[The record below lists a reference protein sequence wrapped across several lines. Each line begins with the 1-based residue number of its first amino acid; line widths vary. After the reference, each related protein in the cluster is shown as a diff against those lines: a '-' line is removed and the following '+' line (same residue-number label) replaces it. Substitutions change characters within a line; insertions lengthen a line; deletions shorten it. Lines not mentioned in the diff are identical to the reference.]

1 MAKTDELEDFI
12 KLAVAKGEPL
22 TRIESVLLEAGWDAE
37 RVNSVVG
44 RYVNVDFPVPVPR
57 PRAFVS
63 ARLFFMHV
71 FYFILLYL
79 VTYNAISILFTA
91 LDHYLPDGLGRY
103 RGTYWSNNLGRSIQ
117 DNLSILI
124 VAAPLLVLTR
134 RVIGGAQEKSGQAIP
149 RIRLTLAYFTMFI
162 GTLVIFGTACSAVY
176 YLLRGEIGLR
186 FLVKAVILFGLC
198 AGMFLHY
205 RLELT
210 HDEQR
215 S

>member
-12 KLAVAKGEPL
+12 KLAVAKGESL
-22 TRIESVLLEAGWDAE
+22 SRIESVLLESGWDTE
-37 RVNSVVG
+37 RVTASVG
-44 RYVNVDFPVPVPR
+44 RYVEADFPVPVPKPR
-57 PRAFVS
+57 PFVS
-63 ARLFFMHV
+63 ARLFFMHF

-79 VTYNAISILFTA
+79 VTYNAVSILFSA

-103 RGTYWSNNLGRSIQ
+103 RGVYWSTNLGRSIQ

-124 VAAPLLVLTR
+124 VAAPLLILTQ
-134 RVIGGAQEKSGQAIP
+134 RVISGAQKKSGQAIP

-162 GTLVIFGTACSAVY
+162 GALIIFGTACSAVY
-176 YLLRGEIGLR
+176 YLLRGELGLR
-186 FLVKAVILFGLC
+186 FLIKAVILLALC

-205 RLELT
+205 RIELA
-210 HDEQR
+210 HDEAK